1 MRILT
6 SINSTR
12 LVLVWMGL
20 FSAAIGLPEKAAAT
34 TIVVI
39 RTPSEV
45 VIAADS
51 FATIRADAGSSS
63 TESVCKIYQLNS
75 KLFFAVSGL
84 VNDGLTG
91 FSIPDVVASAS
102 RIGDGVSAKMD
113 EAERRVRAAVLRELP
128 RVKERDPA
136 GYAKLIHAKGA
147 VTVMFAGIDAGI
159 PAAASFSLGLELS
172 STGFIEVNVIHD
184 SCPANCPS
192 GTRAFWFGEGAVIE
206 RLRATGGLP
215 SLPMPELARY
225 LVQAEIDAGAPSAGG
240 PVDVLRILP
249 GGPVWLRK
257 KQSCPAALPTGAK

>member
-51 FATIRADAGSSS
+51 LATIRADAGSSS

-91 FSIPDVVASAS
+91 FSIPDVVG
-102 RIGDGVSAKMD
+102 R
-113 EAERRVRAAVLRELP
+113 
-128 RVKERDPA
+128 PA
-136 GYAKLIHAKGA
+136 GSAMAYRRKWTRRSGGCAR
-147 VTVMFAGIDAGI
+147 
-159 PAAASFSLGLELS
+159 PYCESFLE
-172 STGFIEVNVIHD
+172 
-184 SCPANCPS
+184 
-192 GTRAFWFGEGAVIE
+192 
-206 RLRATGGLP
+206 
-215 SLPMPELARY
+215 
-225 LVQAEIDAGAPSAGG
+225 
-240 PVDVLRILP
+240 
-249 GGPVWLRK
+249 
-257 KQSCPAALPTGAK
+257 